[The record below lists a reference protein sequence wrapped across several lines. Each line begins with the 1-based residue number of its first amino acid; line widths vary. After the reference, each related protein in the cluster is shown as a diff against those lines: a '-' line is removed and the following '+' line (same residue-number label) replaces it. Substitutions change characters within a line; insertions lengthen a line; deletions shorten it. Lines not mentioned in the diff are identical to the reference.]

1 MVLLKVVILF
11 LLSLLTS
18 SILSVTTLI
27 SELNFVFNSSRIAA
41 FADSDLVIRLS
52 VNFSFSYLNSDF
64 SFSIVEANLESLL
77 AAKAAVCL
85 ADSADCLLLSAVNF
99 SSKAAVCL
107 QISDSMFSSNWLA
120 IPLTE

>member
-52 VNFSFSYLNSDF
+52 VNFSFSYLSSDF
-64 SFSIVEANLESLL
+64 NFSMAEANLESIL
-77 AAKAAVCL
+77 AANAAVCL
-85 ADSADCLLLSAVNF
+85 ADSADSLLLSAVNF
-99 SSKAAVCL
+99 SSKAAVYL
-107 QISDSMFSSNWLA
+107 QISD
-120 IPLTE
+120 